1 MISIINA
8 QFRELLKK
16 ELKNNNTQLK
26 IAFYEILKR
35 YKNKCLN
42 VYDIETLYSLE
53 SYLESDITFE
63 ELLKKCRFKF
73 SSHFVDK
80 VLVKEKRKISKALD
94 SLLKEKEE
102 IEYLLSFYKSRTS
115 SFDRFALLEKY
126 FLKYQFSA
134 PEKASIIF
142 CYLNHNI
149 KVYASIKDET
159 ERKNT
164 KRKKEL
170 YASLMNLQGID
181 LIKALKALKVNLT
194 DSQIRLIV
202 MYQSLYYQT
211 YNFERIRQLKSTDI
225 PPFYTK
231 EEKEKMYLEARM
243 KYLSSNETVLLE
255 EVCFFLNQKEE
266 SYDFYRLANKYYEIK
281 ESLLIMVLTKDES
294 QMKQETEKVLK
305 NLELLATYLSQ
316 YKNSLTKCKLIRNSN

>member
-16 ELKNNNTQLK
+16 ELKNNNNQLK
-26 IAFYEILKR
+26 IAFYEILKK

-53 SYLESDITFE
+53 AYLESDITFE

-73 SSHFVDK
+73 SGHFIDK

-94 SLLKEKEE
+94 TLLKEKEE
-102 IEYLLSFYKSRTS
+102 LEYLLSFYKKRTS
-115 SFDRFALLEKY
+115 IFDKFALLEKY
-126 FLKYQFSA
+126 FLKYQFGA

-142 CYLNHNI
+142 YYLNHNI
-149 KVYASIKDET
+149 KVYASIKGDT
-159 ERKNT
+159 DRKSI

-170 YASLMNLQGID
+170 YASLMNLQGLD
-181 LIKALKALKVNLT
+181 LIKALKTLKLNLM

-202 MYQSLYYQT
+202 MYQSLHYQT
-211 YNFERIRQLKSTDI
+211 YNFEKIRQLKSTDI

-231 EEKEKMYLEARM
+231 AEKEKMFLEAQT
-243 KYLSSNETVLLE
+243 KYLSSNEIALLE
-255 EVCFFLNQKEE
+255 EVYFFLNQKEE
-266 SYDFYRLANKYYEIK
+266 SYEFYHLANKYYEIK
-281 ESLLIMVLTKDES
+281 EILLIMLLTKDES
-294 QMKQETEKVLK
+294 VIKQETEKLLK
-305 NLELLATYLSQ
+305 NLEILATYLSQ
-316 YKNSLTKCKLIRNSN
+316 YKNPLTKCKLIRNSN